1 MTSGPI
7 QEVSSSAM
15 WVASKE
21 TAITSISFIS
31 HISEVFISQSQ
42 FSPNTQYVDMQISY
56 TEVCGFFC

>member
-31 HISEVFISQSQ
+31 HISEVFISRSQ
-42 FSPNTQYVDMQISY
+42 FSPNTYRYADFVH
-56 TEVCGFFC
+56 